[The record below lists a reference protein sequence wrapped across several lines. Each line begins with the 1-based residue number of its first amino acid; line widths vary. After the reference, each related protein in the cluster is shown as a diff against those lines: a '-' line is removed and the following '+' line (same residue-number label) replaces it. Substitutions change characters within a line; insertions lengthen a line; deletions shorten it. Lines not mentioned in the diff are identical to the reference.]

1 MCSLKNYEFVY
12 TLYNFYNGYFVSIW
26 NGNYKQNM
34 DFKILCCNLKDK
46 PGMLFKSTRIYL
58 MHIICLYTHAIDKN
72 MDNNGKH

>member
-1 MCSLKNYEFVY
+1 MEILFLSGTEI
-12 TLYNFYNGYFVSIW
+12 TSIIW
-26 NGNYKQNM
+26 TSKYSS
-34 DFKILCCNLKDK
+34 CNLKDK